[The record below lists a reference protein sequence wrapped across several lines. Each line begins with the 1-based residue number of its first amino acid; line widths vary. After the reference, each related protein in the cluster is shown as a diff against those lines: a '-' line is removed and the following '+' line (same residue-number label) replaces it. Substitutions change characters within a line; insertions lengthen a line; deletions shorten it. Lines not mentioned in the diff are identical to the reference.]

1 MIVSDGP
8 VGGEDRFRYIGV
20 GCVTV
25 VAGAVSGTMIAVL
38 IAKLVGD
45 ARGCRPTPGLPACD
59 WHVYAFVGMLL
70 GAITLPFLALRSLR
84 RRDATASDSQ
94 RG

>member
-1 MIVSDGP
+1 MIMPEGSAGESD
-8 VGGEDRFRYIGV
+8 RSRYIGV
-20 GCVTV
+20 GCVTL
-25 VAGAVSGTMIAVL
+25 VAGAVSGSMIAVL
-38 IAKLVGD
+38 VAKLVGD

-70 GAITLPFLALRSLR
+70 GALTLPFLALRSLR
-84 RRDATASDSQ
+84 RRDARASDSP